1 MLLSVLAIGL
11 VLASIMV
18 WRSWRTRQDHQ
29 YSENLRNIR
38 QEMADQHF
46 SRAVNLLQT
55 LLKSGKFDSS
65 GHSKSEIYYELG
77 MCMASLGQPARAIEE
92 FGRVEQSSPFYPQA
106 MAPLATI
113 HINTGQYRLAEEALK
128 SGLEYLHHA
137 KDAGPILKALSRLY
151 RFEGRAEDIKRVL
164 RASFHVR
171 DDRVELLRELWL
183 TDYSPQPVES
193 WRRALE
199 KAMPTDDRVKLGF
212 GVVSTLTGRFDEARQ
227 HLTES
232 QSLNSDKNDP
242 AIWRAFL
249 GLSMAEQDVKGLWAA
264 AEHLPVGYLES
275 TDPLA
280 IQVWLWGR
288 LSDTDHERQ
297 TLESLIKLDP
307 ARGEALQRLA
317 EIALTAGKSA
327 ESKRYYELK
336 ADLDKAKDRVRKI
349 LLSGDDLTAD
359 GPSSELAK
367 ISGQLARNFDQ
378 ESWSAI
384 RSPKP
389 DDASI
394 LATIKNSLKFDDQG
408 ETLAQVLLKTGLT
421 PPLEDLNPRP
431 DSNQKS
437 SPSNQPIWPRFT
449 DIAAQSGLNF
459 TFNNGQTAE
468 MQLPETMSGGVG
480 VLDFDNDGW
489 LDIYVVQG
497 GQIGTDITNRRS
509 DDRLFRN
516 QRDGTYQD
524 VTEKAG
530 LPKFSGDYA
539 MGVAVGDYDN
549 DGHPDIFVSRLR
561 TYALYRNRGDGTFE
575 DATSK
580 AGLAG
585 TRDNPTSAAFAD
597 FDNDGDL
604 DLYVCHYMIWDPA
617 SPRLC
622 RNEKGGYFYC
632 DPSKV
637 DPAPDRLFRNDKG
650 TFVDVTDASGI
661 VDRDGR
667 GLGLVT
673 SDLDGDGLMDIY
685 VANDGTA
692 NFYYHNL
699 GNWKFEEIALAAGL
713 AGSEEGGFQ
722 ASMGVACGDYDNDG
736 KPDLV
741 VTNFYGEC
749 STLYQNLG
757 NGLFRCRTTS
767 TGIGQATRFLLG
779 FATVFG
785 DFNNDG
791 FQDLATVNGHVNDN
805 RPFYPYAMPAQLLIG
820 SAGGFFREI
829 PAQPDDPWKVPRVG
843 RGLAVADMNND
854 GQLDALIISQNDPV
868 ALLQQNK
875 PDKSQN
881 WLTFRLEGDKSNRD
895 GVGARVIVIAGG
907 QRRVMERFGGGSYQS
922 AGDPRLHFGIGDF
935 KIAESVELHWPSGKV
950 MKYQNLQSNKA
961 YLLKESDSQAKP
973 LAVFD
978 PK

>member
-1 MLLSVLAIGL
+1 MRRIAKAFTILAAICAICSSTQISQAQQQNLASSNLPNFGLNGPGWAEVLSVTPKWV
-11 VLASIMV
+11 VLQAADGRQYPVSAS
-18 WRSWRTRQDHQ
+18 
-29 YSENLRNIR
+29 
-38 QEMADQHF
+38 A
-46 SRAVNLLQT
+46 
-55 LLKSGKFDSS
+55 
-65 GHSKSEIYYELG
+65 LG
-77 MCMASLGQPARAIEE
+77 RFIV
-92 FGRVEQSSPFYPQA
+92 RW
-106 MAPLATI
+106 
-113 HINTGQYRLAEEALK
+113 
-128 SGLEYLHHA
+128 
-137 KDAGPILKALSRLY
+137 PIL
-151 RFEGRAEDIKRVL
+151 
-164 RASFHVR
+164 
-171 DDRVELLRELWL
+171 
-183 TDYSPQPVES
+183 
-193 WRRALE
+193 
-199 KAMPTDDRVKLGF
+199 PTM
-212 GVVSTLTGRFDEARQ
+212 VSA
-227 HLTES
+227 
-232 QSLNSDKNDP
+232 
-242 AIWRAFL
+242 
-249 GLSMAEQDVKGLWAA
+249 
-264 AEHLPVGYLES
+264 
-275 TDPLA
+275 
-280 IQVWLWGR
+280 
-288 LSDTDHERQ
+288 
-297 TLESLIKLDP
+297 
-307 ARGEALQRLA
+307 
-317 EIALTAGKSA
+317 TA
-327 ESKRYYELK
+327 
-336 ADLDKAKDRVRKI
+336 
-349 LLSGDDLTAD
+349 
-359 GPSSELAK
+359 
-367 ISGQLARNFDQ
+367 
-378 ESWSAI
+378 
-384 RSPKP
+384 
-389 DDASI
+389 
-394 LATIKNSLKFDDQG
+394 
-408 ETLAQVLLKTGLT
+408 
-421 PPLEDLNPRP
+421 
-431 DSNQKS
+431 
-437 SPSNQPIWPRFT
+437 
-449 DIAAQSGLNF
+449 
-459 TFNNGQTAE
+459 
-468 MQLPETMSGGVG
+468 
-480 VLDFDNDGW
+480 
-489 LDIYVVQG
+489 
-497 GQIGTDITNRRS
+497 
-509 DDRLFRN
+509 
-516 QRDGTYQD
+516 
-524 VTEKAG
+524 
-530 LPKFSGDYA
+530 
-539 MGVAVGDYDN
+539 
-549 DGHPDIFVSRLR
+549 
-561 TYALYRNRGDGTFE
+561 
-575 DATSK
+575 
-580 AGLAG
+580 
-585 TRDNPTSAAFAD
+585 
-597 FDNDGDL
+597 
-604 DLYVCHYMIWDPA
+604 IWDPA